1 MELRSQYRACLWSV
15 TPCLRALAV
24 LMSLRPNEPDTSSSF
39 PCEPTPGIMLGG
51 LTNAKMGNTSLRWA
65 GKVQTN
71 GQFGVGLVSCHYN
84 HGLAEYI
91 FCLSFYLLVEW
102 LEHGQGRKTHVAQRA
117 SPGGRWGHPV
127 GGNRV
132 GQGLKALYWPQW
144 GHFEDYSLVRICRP
158 AW

>member
-1 MELRSQYRACLWSV
+1 MVLLLYSIVIEVQLSTCFLNYLSFVPLKRGDGVEIPIQSLPLVSH
-15 TPCLRALAV
+15 PLLRALAV

-51 LTNAKMGNTSLRWA
+51 LTNAKVGNTSLRWA

-117 SPGGRWGHPV
+117 SPGGR
-127 GGNRV
+127 
-132 GQGLKALYWPQW
+132 
-144 GHFEDYSLVRICRP
+144 
-158 AW
+158 